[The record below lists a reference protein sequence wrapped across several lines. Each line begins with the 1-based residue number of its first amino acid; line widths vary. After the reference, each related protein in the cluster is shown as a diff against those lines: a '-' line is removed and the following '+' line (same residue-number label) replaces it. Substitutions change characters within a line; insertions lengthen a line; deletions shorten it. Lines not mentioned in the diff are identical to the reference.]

1 MSEER
6 QRELLKWLERME
18 EFAAEERVKTR
29 LLDAMEDCRKALE
42 RELTEQER
50 QEIIRKLEELY
61 RQEKDRKSVE

>member
-42 RELTEQER
+42 RELTEQEQIGR
-50 QEIIRKLEELY
+50 AH
-61 RQEKDRKSVE
+61 V